1 MMVACSGR
9 CMELFAQGDRP
20 MESVVRACVRLQRA
34 LRVASVVVPSL
45 AVVVTLASGG
55 HVQPDL
61 GKWR

>member
-1 MMVACSGR
+1 
-9 CMELFAQGDRP
+9 

-45 AVVVTLASGG
+45 AVIAVVASGG
-55 HVQPDL
+55 HFQPDL